1 MTSTYQRCTFCVM
14 DTTDPDI
21 LFDDQGVCNHCK
33 NQQHLMATRGYKGE
47 ESQNE
52 LELLVKKIKRE
63 STKKKFDVV
72 LGISGGV
79 DSAYALYLSVQMGLR
94 VLAVHVDAGWN
105 SEIAVSNIQKLCK
118 GLNVDLHTIVIDWST
133 MRELQ
138 RSFMFS
144 GIENQDIPQDH
155 AFLAGVYGFVR
166 QQGLKYMINGSNY
179 NTEGILPSAWGYD
192 STDWRFIKDVY
203 KKFGRKKSLKRFPR
217 LDIFRFVYYRFL
229 IKRVN
234 LLNYINYKKSEALE
248 LLNKEFDWNYYG
260 GKHFE
265 SRFTRYFQSVYLPN
279 RFGYDKR
286 LAHYSSLIVNKE
298 ITRNEALDLIK
309 EPPYPLDQI
318 DQDEEYL
325 LKKLNISKEN
335 YDEILISPKRNVTEF
350 KNNQI
355 LMRLLFR
362 IRKIIS
368 GISLLFF

>member
-1 MTSTYQRCTFCVM
+1 MTGNYQQCTFCVM
-14 DTTDPDI
+14 DTSDPEI
-21 LFDDQGVCNHCK
+21 VFDELGVCNHCK
-33 NQQHLMATRGYKGE
+33 NQKHLMATRGYKGR
-47 ESQNE
+47 ESDIE
-52 LELLVKKIKRE
+52 LDLLVKKIKKE
-63 STKKKFDVV
+63 SRNKEFDVV

-79 DSAYALYLSVQMGLR
+79 DSAYALYTAVNLGLR

-105 SEIAVSNIQKLCK
+105 SDNAVSNIQKLCMS
-118 GLNVDLHTIVIDWST
+118 LNVDLHTIVIDWPT

-138 RSFMFS
+138 RSFVFS
-144 GIENQDIPQDH
+144 GIENLDIPQDH
-155 AFLAGVYGFVR
+155 AFIAGVYNYAFKSKI
-166 QQGLKYMINGSNY
+166 KYIINGSNY
-179 NTEGILPSAWGYD
+179 NTEGILPNSWGYD
-192 STDWRFIKDVY
+192 ATDWKFIKDINR
-203 KKFGRKKSLKRFPR
+203 KFGHTYNLRKFPKLTLLKF
-217 LDIFRFVYYRFL
+217 LYFVKT

-234 LLNYINYKKSEALE
+234 ILNYINYNKSEALN
-248 LLNKEFDWNYYG
+248 LLHQEFSWNYYG

-265 SRFTRYFQSVYLPN
+265 SRFTRYFQSVYLPD

-298 ITRNEALDLIK
+298 ITRKEASDLIK

-350 KNNQI
+350 KNNQV

-368 GISLLFF
+368 GI